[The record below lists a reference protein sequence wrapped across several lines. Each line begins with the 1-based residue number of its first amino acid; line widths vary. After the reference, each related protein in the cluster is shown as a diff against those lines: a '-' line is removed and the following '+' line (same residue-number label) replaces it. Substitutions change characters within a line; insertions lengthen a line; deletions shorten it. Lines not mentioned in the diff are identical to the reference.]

1 MDADELKALR
11 KELGVT
17 ARDLAATLGVE
28 QETVLE
34 WERGE
39 LFPTKAHVDKLEEL
53 RRAGPG
59 SVPKR
64 AKKGASPLELL
75 ADPAIWTLLRKLL
88 VHDSLRREVL
98 RLAEKHPD
106 PLDGAGR

>member
-1 MDADELKALR
+1 MEADELKTLR

-17 ARDLAATLGVE
+17 ARDLASALGVD
-28 QETVLE
+28 QETVLA
-34 WERGE
+34 WERAE
-39 LFPTKAHVDKLEEL
+39 LFPTKAHVEKLRAL
-53 RRAGPG
+53 HRAGPS

-75 ADPAIWTLLRKLL
+75 GDPAIWSLLRKLL
-88 VHDSLRREVL
+88 VHDALRREVL

-106 PLDGAGR
+106 PLDDVAP